1 MAGKLSNDYINWTLT
16 LNASQTQKEIHN
28 LTESSKELEKSNN
41 VLRERMGQLVQ
52 AGQKN
57 SKEYREL
64 NKAIKENNRIVS
76 ENKAKVS
83 QLKSQLDL
91 SAMSA
96 NQLARRARE
105 LRRELMNTSHA
116 ADPKRFK
123 ELQQQLDDVNKAYR
137 RALDGEKGWRTRLK
151 ESFDSILQGGLMEIG
166 RSALRSVT
174 SVFTSTFS
182 NIFSIISDFEAANS
196 KLAAILGTTASS
208 IGDLTNQAR
217 ELGAAT
223 SFSASEVTSL
233 QIELAKLGFIRTDIM
248 AMTPEVLKFAKAVDT
263 DLGSAAALTGAALR
277 IFGLDAKEA
286 GRAVSTMA
294 IGTTTSALSFT
305 YLQNALSTVGPVAAS
320 FGFTIEETTALLGAL
335 ANSGFDASSAAT
347 ATRNIMLAMADPAGK
362 LSKALGQPV
371 RSLDDLVSGLQRL
384 NAQGVDLARALD
396 LTDKRSVAAFQ
407 TFLNGASSL
416 SALRDG
422 VTDCQEAFDQMSAE
436 MGNNVRG
443 SLSSL
448 SSALEGLVLQFYN
461 AKGPIKTIIDVLA
474 TLVSWAGKGIY
485 YISSMSTGFK
495 LAVVPLLAYT
505 TAVKLHVDA
514 LLLKIKTTIAAAAAE
529 YQHKVAL
536 MASTTGCSKL
546 TAALKILY
554 GTLLKNPY
562 ALIITAIAAA
572 TAAVIAYTSATSSAA
587 KAQQQLTD
595 IKQQAI
601 DKAQDEIAKID
612 LLIKAAEDETLA
624 LTKRQEAVDQ
634 LNKIIPEYN
643 AQIDATTGKYK
654 ASKKALDSYI
664 NSLIRQYEIEGAK
677 KKLKELGRQK
687 ADATVELRD
696 AEKKWKAAKANADSG
711 GGYSYTT
718 SWGAV
723 GNTAF
728 DTSGHYYDEVQR
740 KRNALTDI
748 EKQEESIRSAYGSDI
763 NASVANQEPPPAPDS
778 VPTPTAPKSHNK
790 GHSSTGQ
797 KKSPA
802 EQRLAL
808 LKEAHEA
815 ELAAIRQ
822 YGYENNAAQAEIDMM
837 MLKEAERYATERYN
851 ALEELAAKTAKTDT
865 EEQQRIGQGQR
876 QAVDDML
883 ATYQSME
890 QLQVSQAQKQRD
902 TLLQQQE
909 AWHRQQQDV
918 LDRALAEGEI
928 SQGQHDAYLL
938 QEGRAHAD
946 RMLEIQQQYA
956 DDISSIQIHSD
967 EQRLQLQKEA
977 DEAVAEA
984 HRETLRQAAAFSQRM
999 RELTA
1004 SPIGTAGQQQAYEQ
1018 QVSAA
1023 RASYD
1028 AMIEIARDAGL
1039 DVEELERHKQQK
1051 LLELAYEHAEQE
1063 YQLQSQ
1069 MGVTWQTEFEHEL
1082 AQYRRL
1088 LDQELISDQ
1097 EYQKKKLQLQVSQ
1110 AKKYFDYYSGLSS
1123 SMVSAIQQAE
1133 IDAVEA
1139 KYDVLIREA
1148 ENNGEETAAL
1158 EEQKENEKLEIQK
1171 KYADTNF
1178 AIKVSQIIA
1187 DTAVAVMKA
1196 YADLGPVAGT
1206 VAAALI
1212 AATGAAQLVSAKAER
1227 DKIKHL
1233 QPKKTAG
1240 KTADAS
1246 SSAATAERVLTGYAD
1261 GGYTG
1266 QGPRYEVAGV
1276 VHRGE
1281 YVVPKPIMSHP
1292 AVVDAVAVIEAIRA
1306 QSIRGGMPQFAEGG
1320 YTSPETGVRLSEAAA
1335 GTIAEAAD
1343 KISAAAESIQRI
1355 RAYVVYSDIEKTADT
1370 LQKARK
1376 PFTRN
1381 SRQ

>member
-1 MAGKLSNDYINWTLT
+1 M
-16 LNASQTQKEIHN
+16 
-28 LTESSKELEKSNN
+28 
-41 VLRERMGQLVQ
+41 
-52 AGQKN
+52 
-57 SKEYREL
+57 
-64 NKAIKENNRIVS
+64 
-76 ENKAKVS
+76 
-83 QLKSQLDL
+83 KSQLDL

-116 ADPKRFK
+116 AAPKRFK
-123 ELQQQLDDVNKAYR
+123 ELQQQLDEVSKAYR
-137 RALDGEKGWRTRLK
+137 RALEGEKGFTSHLK
-151 ESFDSILQGGLMEIG
+151 GWFKQIGNGALLNIGQNILQQ
-166 RSALRSVT
+166 
-174 SVFTSTFS
+174 FTSTFS
-182 NIFSIISDFEAANS
+182 NVFSIISDFEAANS
-196 KLAAILGTTASS
+196 KLAAILGTTAGS

-233 QIELAKLGFIRTDIM
+233 QIELAKLGFIRTDIK

-286 GRAVSTMA
+286 ERAVSTMA

-371 RSLDDLVSGLQRL
+371 RSLDDLVSGLQHL

-461 AKGPIKTIIDVLA
+461 AKGPIKVVIDVL
-474 TLVSWAGKGIY
+474 TIFVSWIGKGIN

-505 TAVKLHVDA
+505 TAVKYHVDA
-514 LLLKIKTTIAAAAAE
+514 LLLKIKATIAAAAAE

-536 MASTTGCSKL
+536 MASTTGCSTL

-562 ALIITAIAAA
+562 ALIITAIAAV
-572 TAAVIAYTSATSSAA
+572 TAAVIAYTYATSSAA

-601 DKAQDEIAKID
+601 DKAQDEIASID
-612 LLIKAAEDETLA
+612 LLIKAAQDETLA
-624 LTKRQEAVDQ
+624 LTKRQEAVDK
-634 LNKIIPEYN
+634 LNDIIPEYN

-664 NSLIRQYEIEGAK
+664 DSLIRQYEIEGAK
-677 KKLKELGRQK
+677 DKLKELGRQR
-687 ADATVELRD
+687 ADLVTQQKEAQRKVN
-696 AEKKWKAAKANADSG
+696 EKQTAVNIAGSSIVNQSSNALG
-711 GGYSYTT
+711 
-718 SWGAV
+718 
-723 GNTAF
+723 
-728 DTSGHYYDEVQR
+728 TSGM
-740 KRNALTDI
+740 RNLSRGLDASSNQAKSELSEAKHNLDDI
-748 EKQEESIRSAYGSDI
+748 NNQLSDVDQSITQIRNAYGSDI
-763 NASVANQEPPPAPDS
+763 NASVANQEPPPAPDP

-802 EQRLAL
+802 QERLAL

-865 EEQQRIGQGQR
+865 EERQRIEQGQR

-1233 QPKKTAG
+1233 QPKKAAG

>member
-1 MAGKLSNDYINWTLT
+1 MAKLSNDYINWTLT

-28 LTESSKELEKSNN
+28 LSESSKELEKSNK

-123 ELQQQLDDVNKAYR
+123 ELQQQLDDVSKAYR

-151 ESFDSILQGGLMEIG
+151 EGMHNVLVGGLMEIG
-166 RSALRSVT
+166 RSALHSVT
-174 SVFTSTFS
+174 SAFTSTFS
-182 NIFSIISDFEAANS
+182 NVFSIISDFEAANS
-196 KLAAILGTTASS
+196 KLAAILGTTAGS

-461 AKGPIKTIIDVLA
+461 AKGPIKVVIDALTIF
-474 TLVSWAGKGIY
+474 VSWIGKVVNH
-485 YISSMSTGFK
+485 ISSMSTGFK

-587 KAQQQLTD
+587 KAQQQLND

-624 LTKRQEAVDQ
+624 LTERQKAVDQ
-634 LNKIIPEYN
+634 LNQIIPEYN

-664 NSLIRQYEIEGAK
+664 DSLIRQYEVEGAK
-677 KKLKELGRQK
+677 EKLQELGRQK
-687 ADATVELRD
+687 SDATAELRD

-711 GGYSYTT
+711 GGYSYTS

-723 GNTAF
+723 GNTAS
-728 DTSGHYYDEVQR
+728 DTSDHYYDEVQK
-740 KRNALTDI
+740 KRDALTDI

-763 NASVANQEPPPAPDS
+763 NASVANQEP
-778 VPTPTAPKSHNK
+778 TPTVPKSHNK

-802 EQRLAL
+802 QERLAL

-851 ALEELAAKTAKTDT
+851 ALEELAAKTAQTDT
-865 EEQQRIGQGQR
+865 EERQRIGQGQR

-1320 YTSPETGVRLSEAAA
+1320 FTSPAPGVRLSEAAA

>member
-1 MAGKLSNDYINWTLT
+1 MAKLSNDYINWTLT

-28 LTESSKELEKSNN
+28 LTESSKELEKSNK

-91 SAMSA
+91 SALSA

-123 ELQQQLDDVNKAYR
+123 ELQQQLDDVSKAYR

-151 ESFDSILQGGLMEIG
+151 EGMHNVLVGGLMEIG
-166 RSALRSVT
+166 RSALHSVT
-174 SVFTSTFS
+174 SAFTSTFS
-182 NIFSIISDFEAANS
+182 NVFSIISDFEAANS

-474 TLVSWAGKGIY
+474 TLVSWAGKGIN

-624 LTKRQEAVDQ
+624 LNKRQEAVDQ
-634 LNKIIPEYN
+634 LNQIIPEYN

-664 NSLIRQYEIEGAK
+664 DSLIRQYEVEGAK
-677 KKLKELGRQK
+677 EKLKELGRQK

-723 GNTAF
+723 GNTAS
-728 DTSGHYYDEVQR
+728 DTSGHYYDEVQK

-763 NASVANQEPPPAPDS
+763 NASVVNEKTDTES
-778 VPTPTAPKSHNK
+778 SLTAPSKSTGRK
-790 GHSSTGQ
+790 GTHSSAGK

-802 EQRLAL
+802 QERLAL

-865 EEQQRIGQGQR
+865 EERQRIGQGQR

-1246 SSAATAERVLTGYAD
+1246 SSATTAERVLTGYAD

-1320 YTSPETGVRLSEAAA
+1320 FTSPAPGVRLSEAAA

>member
-1 MAGKLSNDYINWTLT
+1 MAKLSNDYINWTLT

-28 LTESSKELEKSNN
+28 LTESSIELEKSNK

-123 ELQQQLDDVNKAYR
+123 ELQQQLDDVSKAYR
-137 RALDGEKGWRTRLK
+137 RALEGEKGWGQK
-151 ESFDSILQGGLMEIG
+151 IKDGFKEIG
-166 RSALRSVT
+166 RGFLMGVGQSITRSVT
-174 SVFTSTFS
+174 SAFTSTFS
-182 NIFSIISDFEAANS
+182 NVFSIISDFEAANS

-461 AKGPIKTIIDVLA
+461 AKGPIKVVIDALTIF
-474 TLVSWAGKGIY
+474 VSWIGKVVNH
-485 YISSMSTGFK
+485 ISSMSTGFK

-624 LTKRQEAVDQ
+624 LNKRQEAVDQ
-634 LNKIIPEYN
+634 LNQIIPEYN

-677 KKLKELGRQK
+677 DKLKELGRQK

-723 GNTAF
+723 GNTAS
-728 DTSGHYYDEVQR
+728 DTSGHYYDEVQK

-763 NASVANQEPPPAPDS
+763 NASVVNEKTDTES
-778 VPTPTAPKSHNK
+778 SPTAPSKSTGRK
-790 GHSSTGQ
+790 GTHSSAGQ

-802 EQRLAL
+802 QERLAL

-1246 SSAATAERVLTGYAD
+1246 SSATTAERVLTGYAD